1 MVIWTDNA
9 ISNITEF
16 IDEANEGTE
25 QVAKK
30 YMQKLIYYAE
40 ILDDMKKMGKKMPY
54 IISNYEVRQVIYKKH
69 RIIYTIDKDSVVI
82 LAVIHTRLDINKAL
96 KRLNRGEK

>member
-1 MVIWTDNA
+1 
-9 ISNITEF
+9 
-16 IDEANEGTE
+16 
-25 QVAKK
+25 
-30 YMQKLIYYAE
+30 
-40 ILDDMKKMGKKMPY
+40 MPY